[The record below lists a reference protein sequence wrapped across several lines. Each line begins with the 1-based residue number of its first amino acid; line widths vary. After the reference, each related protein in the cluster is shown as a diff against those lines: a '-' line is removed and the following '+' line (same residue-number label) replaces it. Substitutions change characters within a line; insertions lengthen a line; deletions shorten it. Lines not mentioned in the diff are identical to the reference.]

1 MNWPY
6 VQERK
11 HKIYKKKKAL
21 FKLNKMIRTL
31 KLIELGKKFRVCL
44 AKVSLIEV

>member
-1 MNWPY
+1 MFRNANI
-6 VQERK
+6 K
-11 HKIYKKKKAL
+11 SLKKKKKAL